1 MSLAEFYL
9 IALELFYHS
18 SSSLLKI
25 ICLPL
30 QILWHFHSWEFSLYF
45 FHLKEV
51 QLPFTNKTNLGHLAS
66 LSYLQQVLQDINL
79 QNLHKPINISL

>member
-1 MSLAEFYL
+1 MSLAESCL
-9 IALELFYHS
+9 IAVKFFYHS

-30 QILWHFHSWEFSLYF
+30 QILWHFHSWEFTLYF

-51 QLPFTNKTNLGHLAS
+51 PLPLTNKTNLGHLAS
-66 LSYLQQVLQDINL
+66 LSYLQQVLLDINL
-79 QNLHKPINISL
+79 QNLHKPINVSL